1 MSDARHPPAL
11 GDHPRSATTTRMN
24 AMDAKTYATVAD
36 VCRRLAGRLP
46 DDVLGT
52 VREHYAA
59 GEFDLADATLLLS
72 LALHG
77 VGITSAERALLRA
90 LVGEPDGSDLADV
103 PAVTEVPPLSYRFSA
118 DGPPDAPDPAP
129 ADTLL
134 SVDAPRR
141 HGRSLHRAWR
151 TPLDGAPDAAAW
163 TYVLLVAEGAD
174 EPSTY
179 SGVLSTLWVALGQ
192 RWPVEVV
199 AADSPRTPYQEAAL
213 AAAQP
218 IWRA

>member
-1 MSDARHPPAL
+1 
-11 GDHPRSATTTRMN
+11 
-24 AMDAKTYATVAD
+24 MDAKTYATVAD

-52 VREHYAA
+52 VRENYAA

-90 LVGEPDGSDLADV
+90 FVAEPDGCDLADV
-103 PAVTEVPPLSYRFSA
+103 PAVAEVPPLSYRFSV
-118 DGPPDAPDPAP
+118 DGPPDAPNPAP

-134 SVDAPRR
+134 SADAPRR

-179 SGVLSTLWVALGQ
+179 SGVQSTLWVALGQ
-192 RWPVEVV
+192 RWPVEVI

-213 AAAQP
+213 AAASAV
-218 IWRA
+218 WHA

>member
-1 MSDARHPPAL
+1 
-11 GDHPRSATTTRMN
+11 MN

-52 VREHYAA
+52 VRENYAA

-72 LALHG
+72 LAFYG
-77 VGITSAERALLRA
+77 VGITSEERALLRA
-90 LVGEPDGSDLADV
+90 FIGEPDGADLADV
-103 PAVTEVPPLSYRFSA
+103 PAIAQVPPLSYRFSV
-118 DGPPDAPDPAP
+118 DGPADAPDPAP

-163 TYVLLVAEGAD
+163 TYVLRVAEGAD
-174 EPSTY
+174 ELSTY
-179 SGVLSTLWVALGQ
+179 SGVTSNLWVALRQ
-192 RWPVEVV
+192 KWPVEVI

-213 AAAQP
+213 AGAQV

>member
-1 MSDARHPPAL
+1 
-11 GDHPRSATTTRMN
+11 MN
-24 AMDAKTYATVAD
+24 TMDTQTYATVAE

-52 VREHYAA
+52 VREQYAA

-72 LALHG
+72 LAYYG
-77 VGITSAERALLRA
+77 VGTTSAELALLRTF
-90 LVGEPDGSDLADV
+90 VGEPDGPDLADV
-103 PAVTEVPPLSYRFSA
+103 PVIAEVPPLAYRFSP
-118 DGPPDAPDPAP
+118 DGPPDAPNPAP

-134 SVDAPRR
+134 AADAPRR

-163 TYVLLVAEGAD
+163 TYVLRVTEGAD
-174 EPSTY
+174 ELSTY
-179 SGVLSTLWVALGQ
+179 SGVMSTLWVTLQ
-192 RWPVEVV
+192 QKWPVEVV
-199 AADSPRTPYQEAAL
+199 AGDSPRTPYQEAAL
-213 AAAQP
+213 AAAQV